1 MTDSIKGGSCEQQRI
16 RERGIII
23 MKRNRGRTRK
33 KKREKK
39 RKEKTGN

>member
-1 MTDSIKGGSCEQQRI
+1 MMHALKVGEQQRI